1 MEFNV
6 FAANRTEESVAYD
19 LALTLAAK
27 DPAIS
32 TPGALI
38 QRIAD
43 LLPACRDAAKKKYET
58 EAPKPPKKIDF
69 KWP

>member
-1 MEFNV
+1 MKINV
-6 FAANRTEESVAYD
+6 FKGDRTEESVAYD

-27 DPAIS
+27 DPEIT
-32 TPGALI
+32 TPKALI

-43 LLPACRDAAKKKYET
+43 LLPACRDAAKEKYKT

-69 KWP
+69 RW